1 MKTRGSEL
9 AEKTLHGAATVL
21 VVAVVVVPEVPPV
34 ERTT

>member
-21 VVAVVVVPEVPPV
+21 VVAVVVPEVPPV

>member
-9 AEKTLHGAATVL
+9 AEKTLQGAATVFVA
-21 VVAVVVVPEVPPV
+21 VVAVPPPLV

>member
-9 AEKTLHGAATVL
+9 AEKTLQGAATVF
-21 VVAVVVVPEVPPV
+21 VVVVVPPPRV